1 MRVLVVDDNRD
12 DLQQV
17 ERALAGESEIE
28 ITLCDRPDRALTL
41 ITKGELDCLI
51 LDIHMPAMDGLQ
63 MIQQVRDLQGDSWL
77 PTIFMTGIL
86 DAKSRGR
93 SLRAGGDA
101 VLTKPIES
109 EVLIGQLRAMQRLVE
124 AQRGLKEAKDHLE
137 QVARRD
143 RLTGILNRRGIDQ
156 ELNQAISLSWRF
168 NTPMSLLLIDVDRF
182 KGYNELHGH
191 LAGDEV
197 LRKIGNSLVDCMQ
210 RQSDVLGRFGGE
222 EFILGL
228 PATDQAGANAVADRV
243 LESLR
248 QLDLKTDSN
257 PAGIV
262 TASVGVATLIPAG
275 GSMDVNRRSFELM
288 QVADQAMY
296 EAKGAGGNTRRSA
309 TCSEMNV

>member
-17 ERALAGESEIE
+17 ERALAGETDIE
-28 ITLCDRPDRALTL
+28 VTLCDRPDRALTL
-41 ITKGELDCLI
+41 ITKGELDCLV
-51 LDIHMPAMDGLQ
+51 LDIHMPAMDGLE
-63 MIQQVRDLQGDSWL
+63 MIQQVRSLQGDSWL
-77 PTIFMTGIL
+77 PTIFMTGVL

-101 VLTKPIES
+101 VLTKPIEP
-109 EVLIGQLRAMQRLVE
+109 EVLIGQLKAMHRLVE
-124 AQRGLKEAKDHLE
+124 AQRGLKKAKDHLE

-182 KGYNELHGH
+182 KSYNDTHGH
-191 LAGDEV
+191 LAGDEA
-197 LRKIGNSLVDCMQ
+197 LRRIGAGLADCLQ

-228 PATDQAGANAVADRV
+228 PATDQSGANAVADRV
-243 LESLR
+243 LETFR
-248 QLDLKTDSN
+248 QMGLETPSN
-257 PAGIV
+257 PEGIV
-262 TASVGVATLIPAG
+262 TASVGVATLIPSG
-275 GSMDVNRRSFELM
+275 GSMDVNKRAYDLM